1 MPKPLEYFMPYE
13 SPFGVSYG
21 QWTVRWW
28 QWAHS
33 SPTNLN
39 PVLDSTG
46 ANAAVNQTGPVWF
59 IAGTFGEKQTAK
71 RSCSIPSGKAIL
83 FPVINYEMNE
93 LENLSIKAG
102 PDLIKHVKE
111 DIDDIVTKEAKVD
124 NELIPIYR
132 VQSDPEIFNLYINDN
147 NSMGIVGGT
156 TEAAADGYW
165 VFLKPLALGH
175 HRIFFRGSCAA
186 GKRRT
191 AAEYILTI
199 YA

>member
-1 MPKPLEYFMPYE
+1 
-13 SPFGVSYG
+13 
-21 QWTVRWW
+21 
-28 QWAHS
+28 
-33 SPTNLN
+33 
-39 PVLDSTG
+39 
-46 ANAAVNQTGPVWF
+46 
-59 IAGTFGEKQTAK
+59 
-71 RSCSIPSGKAIL
+71 
-83 FPVINYEMNE
+83 

>member
-1 MPKPLEYFMPYE
+1 MVAMGTLFSYKSKPCIGFHGSERQL
-13 SPFGVSYG
+13 
-21 QWTVRWW
+21 W
-28 QWAHS
+28 
-33 SPTNLN
+33 
-39 PVLDSTG
+39 
-46 ANAAVNQTGPVWF
+46 NQTGPVWF

-124 NELIPIYR
+124 NELIPIYW

-156 TEAAADGYW
+156 YQSRC
-165 VFLKPLALGH
+165 L
-175 HRIFFRGSCAA
+175 
-186 GKRRT
+186 T
-191 AAEYILTI
+191 ATGFS
-199 YA
+199 